1 MKWQININIIY
12 LIHNYIK
19 FFENFKSK
27 LDINSRLIM
36 IVLTPESIN

>member
-12 LIHNYIK
+12 LINNYIK